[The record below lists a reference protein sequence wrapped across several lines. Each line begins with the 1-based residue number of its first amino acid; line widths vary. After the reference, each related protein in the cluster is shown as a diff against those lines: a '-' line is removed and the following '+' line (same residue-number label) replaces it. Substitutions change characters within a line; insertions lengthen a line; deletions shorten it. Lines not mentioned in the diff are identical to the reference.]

1 MEGWIKL
8 YRKLADWEWY
18 DNPVVFKVFIDLL
31 LNANHQD
38 NCWHGQVIKR
48 GSLVTSVASIAS
60 RNGLSTQQVRTAL
73 KHLEKT
79 GEINKQS
86 TNKNTL
92 IIVLNYTVYQD
103 FTSVSDT
110 QSNNQLTN
118 NQQSNNNQ
126 ITTNKNVIM
135 KECNNDIST
144 NLLTCDKS
152 SFDWSQYDEEEM
164 TEYYPGTVL
173 TIAEFKYWI
182 CLFSLSTYLFKKS
195 RTTKM
200 IKFTVPLITISK
212 KKHQRILVN
221 KATGKPFISPSQ
233 EYKQYEK
240 SALWFIPRAEC
251 VDYPVNVKCLF
262 YMPTHRKCDLTNML
276 ECIDDVMVKAG
287 LLDDD
292 NFNIIASHDGSRVLY
307 DKSNP
312 RTEVYIER
320 QKSDDI

>member
-8 YRKLADWEWY
+8 YRKLVDWEWY

-103 FTSVSDT
+103 FTSVSDI
-110 QSNNQLTN
+110 QSNNQLRNSQQTN
-118 NQQSNNNQ
+118 NKQ

-135 KECNNDIST
+135 KECNNDIFT

-164 TEYYPGTVL
+164 TEYYPGTAL
-173 TIAEFKYWI
+173 TIAEYDKLY
-182 CLFSLSTYLFKKS
+182 SL
-195 RTTKM
+195 
-200 IKFTVPLITISK
+200 
-212 KKHQRILVN
+212 
-221 KATGKPFISPSQ
+221 ISPCALN
-233 EYKQYEK
+233 EYCKKIERYSKCKEPFKTILQWAIK
-240 SALWFIPRAEC
+240 
-251 VDYPVNVKCLF
+251 DGNVKDPEIF
-262 YMPTHRKCDLTNML
+262 K
-276 ECIDDVMVKAG
+276 
-287 LLDDD
+287 
-292 NFNIIASHDGSRVLY
+292 
-307 DKSNP
+307 
-312 RTEVYIER
+312 
-320 QKSDDI
+320 

>member
-135 KECNNDIST
+135 KECNN
-144 NLLTCDKS
+144 
-152 SFDWSQYDEEEM
+152 
-164 TEYYPGTVL
+164 
-173 TIAEFKYWI
+173 
-182 CLFSLSTYLFKKS
+182 
-195 RTTKM
+195 
-200 IKFTVPLITISK
+200 
-212 KKHQRILVN
+212 
-221 KATGKPFISPSQ
+221 
-233 EYKQYEK
+233 
-240 SALWFIPRAEC
+240 
-251 VDYPVNVKCLF
+251 
-262 YMPTHRKCDLTNML
+262 
-276 ECIDDVMVKAG
+276 
-287 LLDDD
+287 
-292 NFNIIASHDGSRVLY
+292 
-307 DKSNP
+307 
-312 RTEVYIER
+312 ER
-320 QKSDDI
+320 M